1 MHIPSVTILLPVH
14 NGENYLAQSVG
25 SILNQD
31 LQDFELHILDDDS
44 ADGSASIAQST
55 GDPRVHYSRNSSRF
69 GLFKTLNRGFE
80 EARTE
85 LIRIWSH
92 DDIMLPGSLRMF
104 VEFAAVHPSAG
115 MMYSDFFSIDADGRR
130 TGKELLYRNQRVR
143 TPEVAEPQL
152 SALLFWCYGCLPG
165 NISTVMLRR
174 AAWEKAG
181 RFSIGYQQ
189 APDYD
194 MWVRVSECHD
204 IGFICE
210 KTIELREHSL
220 QLGRV
225 GQKEMTT
232 IEEELPVLDQLQKRL
247 TGVLSEKELR
257 RGWVVERGRQHVHWI
272 VKALLRGDFEAMTR
286 GWQAI
291 KAYGQPWSQVLF
303 WLVSMNGRLFVL
315 DRDKLFDMKAT
326 CLPA

>member
-1 MHIPSVTILLPVH
+1 MNIPSVTILLPVH
-14 NGENYLAQSVG
+14 NGENYLAQSVA
-25 SILNQD
+25 SVFKQD

-44 ADGSASIAQST
+44 SDGSASIAQST
-55 GDPRVHYSRNSSRF
+55 GDPRVRYSRNSSRF
-69 GLFKTLNRGFE
+69 GLFKTLNRGIE

-104 VEFAAVHPSAG
+104 VEFAATHPSVG
-115 MMYSDFFSIDADGRR
+115 MMYSDFFSIDADGKR

-143 TPEVAEPQL
+143 TPEVAKPQF
-152 SALLFWCYGCLPG
+152 SALLFWFYGCLPG

-174 AAWEKAG
+174 AAWENVG
-181 RFSIGYQQ
+181 RFSTGYQQ

-194 MWVRVSECHD
+194 MWVRVSEFYD

-210 KTIELREHSL
+210 KTTELREHSL

-247 TGVLSEKELR
+247 TGVLSRKELR

-272 VKALLRGDFEAMTR
+272 VKALLRGDFEATTR
-286 GWQAI
+286 GWKAI